1 MLIHEMTDQQC
12 LDTLARLRLGRLGCV
27 RDNQPYVVP
36 IYFASHKRQL
46 YAFATLG
53 EKIEWMRAN
62 PRVCVEADELITHNQ
77 WISVV
82 VFGHYEEFPD
92 TPEYQPER
100 NRAYELLQRHAMW
113 WQPAYVAS
121 AHRGGANPL
130 IPIFFCIHIDRVT
143 GHRAMLD
150 SVETAALAAPESP
163 TKSESWL
170 FSLMR
175 RARIS

>member
-12 LDTLARLRLGRLGCV
+12 LDTLARLRLGRLGCA

-36 IYFASHKRQL
+36 IYFASQKRQL

-53 EKIEWMRAN
+53 EKIKWMRAN
-62 PRVCVEADELITHNQ
+62 PRVCIEVDELITHNQ

-121 AHRGGANPL
+121 AHRGDADPL

-150 SVETAALAAPESP
+150 SVEAAALAGPRVAHH
-163 TKSESWL
+163 K
-170 FSLMR
+170 
-175 RARIS
+175 